1 MSVKEGRPREGLMMM
16 QELDDRLKEQ
26 IDKLEHIRRSV
37 GELKESMSESSAKDL
52 KQSIGDHMD
61 WLSHL
66 TERVETLQMNTTV
79 FVQMNTKPRSFK
91 GKRGLRQ
98 SSRWGGS
105 HLVDDAQSEYGW
117 SPIRTR
123 RNSDAASEMSCAW

>member
-1 MSVKEGRPREGLMMM
+1 MMM

-26 IDKLEHIRRSV
+26 IDKLEHIRLSV
-37 GELKESMSESSAKDL
+37 GDLKESFSGNPSKDL
-52 KQSIGDHMD
+52 KQSIAEHMD

-79 FVQMNTKPRSFK
+79 FVQMNTKPRSWK
-91 GKRGLRQ
+91 GKQGHRQ
-98 SSRWGGS
+98 SSCWGRS
-105 HLVDDAQSEYGW
+105 HLADDAQSEYGW
-117 SPIRTR
+117 SPMRTR